1 MRWFRFPRVLGLIVV
16 LYLAG
21 MAVLFGLLTE
31 KSVDFLDAAATT
43 PGTVIALVP
52 KAPAGSRGQPP
63 NPRMVSLAPRV
74 SYVVDGTTHEYTA
87 AHGRLR
93 QQLKVGDTV
102 QVLYVRSD
110 PSVARLKGEGRLM
123 VPAIAAGFALATVV
137 VAAVLVRTR
146 KVGVPPTRRPGTPAA
161 VESDPSLAR

>member
-16 LYLAG
+16 FYLAG

-31 KSVDFLDAAATT
+31 KSVDFLDTAATT

-52 KAPAGSRGQPP
+52 KAPAGSRAQPP
-63 NPRMVSLAPRV
+63 NSRMVSLAPKV
-74 SYVVDGTTHEYTA
+74 SYLVDGTSYEYTA
-87 AHGRLR
+87 AHGRFRQHLR
-93 QQLKVGDTV
+93 VGDTV

-137 VAAVLVRTR
+137 VAAILVRTR
-146 KVGVPPTRRPGTPAA
+146 NLGVPGKRPAA
-161 VESDPSLAR
+161 TPELVESDRSPVV

>member
-1 MRWFRFPRVLGLIVV
+1 MGLVMV

-31 KSVDFLDAAATT
+31 KSVDFLDSAAST

-52 KAPAGSRGQPP
+52 KAPAGSRAQPP
-63 NPRMVSLAPRV
+63 NSRMVSLAPKV

-87 AHGRLR
+87 AHGRFR
-93 QQLKVGDTV
+93 QHLKVGDTV

-123 VPAIAAGFALATVV
+123 VPAIAAGFALATLV
-137 VAAVLVRTR
+137 VAFVLVRTR
-146 KVGVPPTRRPGTPAA
+146 KVGVPAKRQPGTPDL
-161 VESDPSLAR
+161 VESDRSAAP